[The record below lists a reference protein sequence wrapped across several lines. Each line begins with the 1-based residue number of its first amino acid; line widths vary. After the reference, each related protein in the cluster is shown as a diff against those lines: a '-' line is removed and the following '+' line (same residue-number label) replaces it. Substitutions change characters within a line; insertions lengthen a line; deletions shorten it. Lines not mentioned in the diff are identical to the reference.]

1 VRDSLPQL
9 EPAPCVFH
17 MPGLQAPL
25 PGTWKKLVEVNWLK
39 DFLAVAS
46 TGNFSRAAETRNVTQ
61 PAFSRRLKALE
72 LWIGV
77 PLLDRSSYPITLT
90 EAGVRFLPV
99 AEGVLRDLHAGRDDV
114 RLTAA
119 LSGTTLK
126 FAMPHS
132 LAVGFFPKWWQV
144 MTAAQVGMTAK
155 VIADNFHDCIE
166 MLLNGACHALLC
178 YRNDAVP
185 NPLSGSGCP
194 GIAIDCDRL
203 VAVSAPGADGG
214 PLHNFRAGAAARI
227 PFLNYAPDAFL
238 GKVTASLLN
247 AATPRLSLEL
257 RYESAFAEAVR
268 AHALAGG
275 GIAWLPR
282 SLIVADLNERRLVP
296 ADASLPE
303 AELEIWL
310 YRAAQA
316 SSLQLENLWGAAK
329 GLSEVKRPD
338 A

>member
-1 VRDSLPQL
+1 
-9 EPAPCVFH
+9 
-17 MPGLQAPL
+17 M
-25 PGTWKKLVEVNWLK
+25 EVNWLK

-72 LWIGV
+72 MWMGV

-90 EAGVRFLPV
+90 PAGARFLPV
-99 AEGVLRDLHAGRDDV
+99 AERVVRDLHAGRDDV
-114 RLTAA
+114 RLASTV
-119 LSGTTLK
+119 GETTLK

-144 MTAAQVGMTAK
+144 MTEAQVGMTAK
-155 VIADNFHDCIE
+155 VMADNFHDCVE
-166 MLLNGACHALLC
+166 MLLHGACHALLC

-185 NPLSGSGCP
+185 NPLGSSGCP
-194 GIAIDCDRL
+194 GMAIDRDRL
-203 VAVSAPGADGG
+203 VAVSVPDAQGA
-214 PLHNFRAGAAARI
+214 PLHHFHANSAMRI

-247 AATPRLSLEL
+247 EAIPRLNLEL

-268 AHALAGG
+268 AHALAGAG
-275 GIAWLPR
+275 VAWLPR
-282 SLIVADLNERRLVP
+282 SLIVTDLKERRLVP
-296 ADASLPE
+296 AGANLPE

-310 YRAAQA
+310 YRAAHA
-316 SSLQLENLWGAAK
+316 SSPTVENLWKAAK
-329 GLSEVKRPD
+329 GLSEIKPPD
-338 A
+338 AGVT